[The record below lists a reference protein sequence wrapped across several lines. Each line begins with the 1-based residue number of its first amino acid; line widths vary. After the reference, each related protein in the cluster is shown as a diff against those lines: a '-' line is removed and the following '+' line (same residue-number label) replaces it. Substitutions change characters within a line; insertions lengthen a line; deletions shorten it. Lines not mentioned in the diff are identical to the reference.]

1 MLAECGSERI
11 AEAQLIGA
19 MMRAAFYP
27 HPCVSVELS
36 ETLTAWLL
44 FAGQFVYKVK
54 KPVRFS
60 FIDATTPAKRYRL
73 CHDEVR
79 LNRRLAPEVYVG
91 VAGIAER
98 PAGYV
103 LVPDAT
109 VTQNNVREF
118 AVVMQRLPRER
129 MLDRMVAGGTVCLV
143 ELREL
148 ANKLAAFHVNGS
160 IAKSKVWGS
169 ALAVSRLVGSTVA
182 EADRLAADTV
192 TRDRLATVGKY
203 LRRYVINH
211 QQSLDNRARD
221 GRVRDG
227 HGDLRCDSVC
237 FAPQGLAIM
246 DCVEYSEGMRYGDV
260 ASELASLALD
270 LEMVERSDLADGLVR
285 AYVAASNDAELPELL
300 RFYKCYRAVLRGK
313 RETLTSLQTEFPL
326 ERRMLARNNAT
337 RAFAAAE
344 SLATASGQ

>member
-1 MLAECGSERI
+1 M
-11 AEAQLIGA
+11 
-19 MMRAAFYP
+19 
-27 HPCVSVELS
+27 
-36 ETLTAWLL
+36 
-44 FAGQFVYKVK
+44 
-54 KPVRFS
+54 
-60 FIDATTPAKRYRL
+60 
-73 CHDEVR
+73 
-79 LNRRLAPEVYVG
+79 YVG

-98 PAGYV
+98 REDYV

-109 VTQNNVREF
+109 VSQHNVRDF
-118 AVVMQRLPRER
+118 AVVMHRLPGER
-129 MLDRMVAGGTVCLV
+129 MLDRMVAGGTISLAEIQ
-143 ELREL
+143 ELG
-148 ANKLAAFHVNGS
+148 NKLAGFHGSGS

-237 FAPQGLAIM
+237 FAPQALAIM

-260 ASELASLALD
+260 ASEIASLALD
-270 LEMVERSDLADGLVR
+270 LEMVERPDLADALVK
-285 AYVAASNDAELPELL
+285 AYVAASNDAELPDLL
-300 RFYKCYRAVLRGK
+300 QFYKCYRAVLRGE
-313 RETLTSLQTEFPL
+313 REALTSLQTELPL
-326 ERRMLARNNAT
+326 GRRMLARNNAS
-337 RAFAAAE
+337 RAFAVAE